1 MQIYELRDALAAA
14 ESPALMLETLL
25 PLTIDPLPL
34 GKSGSETLWNGEGLL
49 PIFPFDAPFET
60 SEEIPARLPAGIRTT
75 LRTRYHARI
84 ILNNSYKTSFL
95 LSSLILKIF

>member
-60 SEEIPARLPAGIRTT
+60 SEEIPARLSDANGF
-75 LRTRYHARI
+75 LMLLFYYCSGFI
-84 ILNNSYKTSFL
+84 IYQS
-95 LSSLILKIF
+95 